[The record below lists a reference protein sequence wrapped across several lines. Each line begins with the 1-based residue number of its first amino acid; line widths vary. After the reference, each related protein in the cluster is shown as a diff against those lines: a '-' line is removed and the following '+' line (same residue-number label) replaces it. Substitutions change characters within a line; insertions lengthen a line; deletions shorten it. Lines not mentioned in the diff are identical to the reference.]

1 MQLAV
6 LVLFLVLF
14 LLIIRR
20 IGKLNFPMWLS
31 MAVGAFLVL
40 LLGQITPAEAVS
52 AVQWPVIFFLLGMFI
67 VSAAVDSSS
76 ILKRYA
82 FSYLSRISSPQKFLF
97 IFIFAAGFLS
107 AFLMNDTIAIILTP
121 FALWCA
127 GRYRL
132 PAKTMLFT
140 LAASVTTG
148 SVMTPIGA
156 PPNLLIAI
164 EGLNGSFV
172 PFLVWMVFPAVIG
185 LVIVYFSVS
194 FSLKFKKSAPLP
206 AAAPVPEVFGI
217 VQTKDNFIFE
227 NKEQTSLLFL
237 TKLSLILVFLT
248 VLIYIG
254 FSLSGNSFPI
264 VVIAFAGALPLLLF
278 SNKRFELIKKVDWL
292 TLLFF
297 ISMFVLIESVS
308 MTGFFENF
316 IPDNFESSVPVL
328 YSTSLLLS
336 QFISN
341 VPYVSLVLPLLKA
354 NAASVLS
361 YMTLAAGNTVAGNL
375 TIFGAASNVI
385 IIQNAE
391 KSGETLTFFEFL
403 KFGLPVVFMQSI
415 IFVGWLFLMSFLIG
429 GS

>member
-6 LVLFLVLF
+6 LVLFLVLG

-31 MAVGAFLVL
+31 MTLGAFLVL
-40 LLGQITPAEAVS
+40 LLGQITPAEALS
-52 AVQWPVIFFLLGMFI
+52 SIRWQVIFFLLGMFI
-67 VSAAVDSSS
+67 VGAAIDSSG

-82 FSYLSRISSPQKFLF
+82 FPYLARISSPQKFLF
-97 IFIFAAGFLS
+97 LFIFAAGFLS

-127 GRYRL
+127 NRYGL

-156 PPNLLIAI
+156 PPNLLIAT
-164 EGLNGSFV
+164 EGLNGSFL
-172 PFLVWMVFPAVIG
+172 PFFGWMVFPAVVG
-185 LVIVYFSVS
+185 LVIVYLSVS
-194 FSLKFKKSAPLP
+194 FSLKSKKYKPPIAADSVFKNAPTEDT
-206 AAAPVPEVFGI
+206 AVPE
-217 VQTKDNFIFE
+217 
-227 NKEQTSLLFL
+227 KEKRLSLLFL
-237 TKLSLILVFLT
+237 TKISLILVFLT
-248 VLIYIG
+248 ILIYIG
-254 FSLSGNSFPI
+254 LSFSGESFPI
-264 VVIAFAGALPLLLF
+264 VAIALIGALPLLLF
-278 SNKRFELIKKVDWL
+278 SDRRFELIKKVDWL

-297 ISMFVLIESVS
+297 ISMFILIESVS

-316 IPDNFESSVPVL
+316 LPENFESSVPVL
-328 YSTSLLLS
+328 YSVSIILS

-341 VPYVSLVLPLLKA
+341 VPYISFVLPLLKA
-354 NAASVLS
+354 NAATVLS

-375 TIFGAASNVI
+375 TIFGAASNII

-403 KFGLPVVFMQSI
+403 KFGLPVVLMQSI
-415 IFVGWLFLMSFLIG
+415 VFVGWLLLLPVLT
-429 GS
+429 GSS

>member
-6 LVLFLVLF
+6 LVLFFVLF

-20 IGKLNFPMWLS
+20 IGRLNFPMWFS
-31 MAVGAFLVL
+31 MTLGAFLVL
-40 LLGQITPAEAVS
+40 LFGQITPAQAFS
-52 AVQWPVIFFLLGMFI
+52 AVRWPIILFLLGMFI
-67 VSAAVDSSS
+67 VGAAVDASG
-76 ILKRYA
+76 ILKQYA
-82 FSYLSRISSPQKFLF
+82 FPYLARISSPRKFLF
-97 IFIFAAGFLS
+97 LFIFAAGFLS

-127 GRYRL
+127 KRYHL

-164 EGLNGSFV
+164 EGLNGSFL
-172 PFLVWMVFPAVIG
+172 PFLVWLFIPALIG
-185 LVIVYFSVS
+185 LAVVYFSVS
-194 FSLKFKKSAPLP
+194 FSLRSQKSAPQP
-206 AAAPVPEVFGI
+206 TAENVSDFIPENSFVPE
-217 VQTKDNFIFE
+217 KKRLN
-227 NKEQTSLLFL
+227 LLFL
-237 TKLSLILVFLT
+237 TKMSLIFVFLS

-254 FSLSGNSFPI
+254 LSLSGTSFPI
-264 VVIAFAGALPLLLF
+264 VAIAFAGALPLILF
-278 SNKRFELIKKVDWL
+278 SDRRLELIKKVDWL

-297 ISMFVLIESVS
+297 ISMFILIESVS

-316 IPDNFESSVPVL
+316 IPENFASSVPVL
-328 YSTSLLLS
+328 YATSLFLS

-341 VPYVSLVLPLLKA
+341 VPYVSLVLPLLKI
-354 NAASVLS
+354 NAAPVLS
-361 YMTLAAGNTVAGNL
+361 YMALAAGNTVAGNL

-403 KFGLPVVFMQSI
+403 KFGLPVVVMQSV
-415 IFVGWLFLMSFLIG
+415 IFVGWLLLLSFLAS

>member
-67 VSAAVDSSS
+67 VGAAVDSSG

-164 EGLNGSFV
+164 EGLDGSFV
-172 PFLVWMVFPAVIG
+172 PFLVWMVFPAVVG

-194 FSLKFKKSAPLP
+194 FSLKFKKSAPSP
-206 AAAPVPEVFGI
+206 AAAHVPEVFGI

>member
-67 VSAAVDSSS
+67 VGAAVDSSG

-164 EGLNGSFV
+164 EGLDGSFV

-194 FSLKFKKSAPLP
+194 FSLKFKKSAPTP